1 MPPQTPSVVLASFRP
16 LLRLPLPP
24 AWRRLVTDFAYL
36 LTGHAFVRLVSFVA
50 TLYVTKTLGPAEFG
64 TLSVGIS
71 LAAVFGVC
79 SNLGLDDLIVRQVA
93 RDADGGA
100 TLLGDAVVL
109 KLLALPAGALGVLA
123 LSLARSGDAPLYGF
137 LFLYAVCFSYLLLV
151 CAVCRGQRR
160 MAVQSLLLGTNVLL
174 VAAASALAAR
184 LTGRAAPVGAGYALA
199 AVATLCAGYV
209 VLRRSR
215 FLPHFAWQPGR
226 WRAVLRTAVPFA
238 AALIGLMVFD
248 RLALVSVTV
257 VLGPTAAG
265 WFSAGYN
272 VVLGLTIIPGLA
284 VAAVYP
290 VLARTAGQRTRP
302 DGATAAVAAPL
313 LLFAAGGGLALGAAL
328 ALGAPVAVPRL
339 YGQAYLPSVAV
350 LQALAPGVPCLFLV
364 LALTGVLEATDWQR
378 AGAAAVGAGLLVAV
392 PLCPLATRLWG
403 IAGAAVAYD
412 LGYALLAG
420 IMLALAGRAV
430 GWGHLLVA
438 CRRWPG
444 PPAGGAGVR
453 SARATV

>member
-1 MPPQTPSVVLASFRP
+1 MPLQTPSAVAAAS
-16 LLRLPLPP
+16 RLPNLPLIPP
-24 AWRRLVTDFAYL
+24 AWRRLVADFAYL

-64 TLSVGIS
+64 TLSVGLS
-71 LAAVFGVC
+71 LAAVFSVC

-100 TLLGDAVVL
+100 SLLGDAVVL
-109 KLLALPAGALGVLA
+109 KLLGLPVGGLAVLA
-123 LSLARSGDAPLYGF
+123 LSLTRTGDAPLYGF

-174 VAAASALAAR
+174 GAAAAALAAR
-184 LTGRAAPVGAGYALA
+184 LTGAAGPAGAGYALA
-199 AVATLCAGYV
+199 AGATLGAGYA

-215 FLPHFAWQPGR
+215 FLPRYAWRPAR

-248 RLALVSVTV
+248 RLALVSVTAF
-257 VLGPTAAG
+257 LGHTAAG
-265 WFSAGYN
+265 WFSAAYN
-272 VVLGLTIIPGLA
+272 IVLGLTVVPGLA

-290 VLARTAGQRTRP
+290 VLARTAAGRARP
-302 DGATAAVAAPL
+302 DGATASVAAPL
-313 LLFAAGGGLALGAAL
+313 ILFAAGAGLALGAAL
-328 ALGAPVAVPRL
+328 ALLAPFAVPRL
-339 YGQAYLPSVAV
+339 YGGAYLPSVAV

-378 AGAAAVGAGLLVAV
+378 AGAAAIGAGLLVSL
-392 PLCPLATRLWG
+392 PLCPLATWRWG
-403 IAGAAVAYD
+403 LTGAAVAYD

-420 IMLALAGRAV
+420 IMLGLAGRAV
-430 GWGHLLVA
+430 GWGHLLAA
-438 CRRWPG
+438 CRRWPRPPVGG
-444 PPAGGAGVR
+444 PEVRPAPASV
-453 SARATV
+453 